1 MAQMTFNQAIYE
13 AMKQEMLKDP
23 TIFVMGEDI
32 KSGLFGMGGTFMQE
46 VGEWRILD
54 TPISESAFM
63 GAAVG
68 AAAAGMRPVVQSL
81 TSFVW
86 VAMDQIVSQAA
97 KMRYMFG
104 GQAKLPIVY
113 RFSLVWGARIAAH
126 HSDRPHP
133 MFMNMPGLK
142 IVMATTPAD
151 AKGLMTTALR
161 DNDPVLFF
169 EDRGVVGLRGEVPEG
184 EYTVPFG
191 VGDVRRAGTDVTVVA
206 LGGMMPRSLNVAE
219 KLSKEGVSV
228 EVVDPRTLV
237 PLDKEIILKSVA
249 KTGRLVVVDVAHKTC
264 SAASEIAALVAEQ
277 GFWDLKAPVQRVCS
291 YNVHV
296 PFSQALEDLVYP
308 DEARIEAGVR
318 AALQ

>member
-23 TIFVMGEDI
+23 TIFIMGEDL
-32 KSGLFGMGGTFMQE
+32 KSGLFGMGGTFMKD
-46 VGEWRILD
+46 VGEERILD
-54 TPISESAFM
+54 TPLSESAFM

-68 AAAAGMRPVVQSL
+68 AAAAGMRPIVQSL
-81 TSFVW
+81 SSFVW

-113 RFSLVWGARIAAH
+113 RFSMVWGARIAAH
-126 HSDRPHP
+126 HSDRPYP

-142 IVMATTPAD
+142 IVLATTPAD
-151 AKGLMTTALR
+151 AKGLMVTAIR
-161 DNDPVLFF
+161 DDDPVIFF

-184 EYTVPFG
+184 EYAIPFG
-191 VGDVRRAGTDVTVVA
+191 VGDIKRQGTDVTMVA
-206 LGGMMPRSLNVAE
+206 LGGMMPRSLAVAE
-219 KLSKEGVSV
+219 KLAKEGVSV

-277 GFWDLKAPVQRVCS
+277 GFWDLRAPVQRVAS
-291 YNVHV
+291 HNVHV
-296 PFSQALEDLVYP
+296 PFSQALEDLVFP
-308 DEARIEAGVR
+308 NEARIEAAIR
-318 AALQ
+318 ATLQ